1 MILKA
6 AISLQLAFFISA
18 ALVQSK
24 GAAQTAC
31 DATQIALRIGPSGS
45 ATGHQLTELIF
56 KNVSKNRCSLDAAKL
71 VFWRMKPEPRRTR
84 GGKGASMPTRVF
96 RNNSVNADGVGVPA
110 ITMDAARETALTMDT
125 ANGTG
130 YDEQRVCATQIR
142 VGIVSQSK
150 PLLDFASIACDER
163 IFVSGFHAV
172 RE

>member
-6 AISLQLAFFISA
+6 PISLRLAFSIFG
-18 ALVQSK
+18 ALVQSN
-24 GAAQTAC
+24 AATRTAC
-31 DATQIALRIGPSGS
+31 DATQIALRIGPYGA

-56 KNVSKNRCSLDAAKL
+56 KNVSKNQCSLDAAKL

-84 GGKGASMPTRVF
+84 EGKGAIMPTRVF
-96 RNNSVNADGVGVPA
+96 RNKAVNADGVGLPT
-110 ITMDAARETALTMDT
+110 ITMDATRETALTMDT

-142 VGIVSQSK
+142 VGIVGQSK